1 MSPPV
6 TIREIAR
13 QAGCSKSAVAL
24 VLQDSPRCSA
34 ALTARV
40 RRVADVLGYRKNP
53 ALVTRM
59 AYVGS
64 RGRRPMVG
72 PSLAYLSDVERAVV
86 LADERSERAGY
97 LGAKARAEELGS
109 SLDLLCYGDQEVG
122 LERLHRVIAHRG
134 ILGLVIAPHTTPQI
148 ELALNWNEF
157 AIVCAG
163 FSVRAPRFDR
173 VGFDHYEA
181 LLDVCALAWGRGYRR
196 IALAMTAD
204 SDARVMHLARAAF
217 LRWQSDAKGSPL
229 PVHILQPERPAEVHA
244 WYRRCRP
251 DCVIFYGEV
260 RLLREAGVPVGRDVA
275 VATPLLSASQ
285 REFGGFNIQL
295 RDLTAA
301 CVDMV
306 LAKLARNER
315 GLPPMR
321 QTLLLQAPWADGPAA
336 FVPAAGRETRAR
348 RSGSKSPG
356 KLV

>member
-40 RRVADVLGYRKNP
+40 RRVAAALGYRKNP
-53 ALVTRM
+53 ALVARM
-59 AYVGS
+59 AHVGS
-64 RGRRPMVG
+64 RGRRPVAG
-72 PSLAYLSDVERAVV
+72 PSLAYLSDVGRSVV
-86 LADERSERAGY
+86 LAEDRPERTGY
-97 LGAKARAEELGS
+97 LAAKARAEELGS
-109 SLDLLCYGDQEVG
+109 SLDLLCYGDRAVG
-122 LERLHRVIAHRG
+122 LERLHHVIAHRG

-181 LLDVCALAWGRGYRR
+181 LLDVCALAWERGYRR

-217 LRWQSDAKGSPL
+217 LRWQSDARGSPL
-229 PVHILQPERPAEVHA
+229 PVHILQPERPDEVHA
-244 WYRRCRP
+244 WYRRSRP
-251 DCVIFYGEV
+251 DCILFYGQV
-260 RLLREAGVPVGRDVA
+260 RLLREAGVPVGREVA
-275 VATPLLSASQ
+275 VTTPLLSAHQ

-295 RDLTAA
+295 RNLTSA

-321 QTLLLQAPWADGPAA
+321 QTLLIQAPWVDGPAA
-336 FVPAAGRETRAR
+336 FTPAAGRRTRVRGAR
-348 RSGSKSPG
+348 TKLPG
-356 KLV
+356 KLG